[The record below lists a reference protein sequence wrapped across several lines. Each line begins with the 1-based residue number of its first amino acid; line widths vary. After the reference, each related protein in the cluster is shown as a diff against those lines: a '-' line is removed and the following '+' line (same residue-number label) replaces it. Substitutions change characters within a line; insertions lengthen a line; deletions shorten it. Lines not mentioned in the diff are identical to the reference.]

1 MLGERK
7 LWFTVSKIAG
17 RPHRC
22 RPSHTISPESLA
34 LLRQVCEPEVKLLS
48 ATVGQELA
56 VTVSSA
62 LEELRMMC
70 HFFNQTEPRVEEE
83 KLSEEVMVSS
93 VVGNGEMPLGYGLDT
108 HTQAQSRTETDRP
121 TLTERER
128 ERQRPRGSERNWFGR
143 DDLRTSAPGR
153 KPSPHDKM
161 FCRPLLPEAKHDG

>member
-161 FCRPLLPEAKHDG
+161 F